1 MSDINV
7 FLNNL
12 KDTELY
18 KILVNIENREDFL
31 LYCLD
36 TLETEEKRQK
46 LLNYIKEYDI
56 TDSGDVL
63 ELVDCIEEG
72 VEPEFDDE

>member
-72 VEPEFDDE
+72 VEPEFEDE